1 MASASS
7 SVSPKRAAT
16 DPADG
21 DPYSRWLAHPPGES
35 HQTVLAGAGKPH
47 LGPPPKNIQALD
59 QHYENLQRELRRT
72 FDTLLITV
80 APGSNTNTN
89 MFASTP
95 A

>member
-1 MASASS
+1 MNVRPWRFRSCRPQPTGISF
-7 SVSPKRAAT
+7 
-16 DPADG
+16 
-21 DPYSRWLAHPPGES
+21 LAGCLILREKVIKP
-35 HQTVLAGAGKPH
+35 VLAGAGIPH

-59 QHYENLQRELRRT
+59 EHYENLQRELRRT

-89 MFASTP
+89 MFASTG